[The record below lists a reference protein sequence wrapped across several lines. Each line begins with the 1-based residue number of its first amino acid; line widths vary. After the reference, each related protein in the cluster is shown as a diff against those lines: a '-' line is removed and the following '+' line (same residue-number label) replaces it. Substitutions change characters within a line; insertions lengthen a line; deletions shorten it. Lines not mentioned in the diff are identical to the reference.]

1 MPLPLPNPASLVGT
15 EFQGNMISLAAAN
28 NIKAILQ
35 EIVNGKVQRLIKIV
49 IGITLIECGVNLFL
63 ITLGYREK
71 SIAPIYTGTSGSGI
85 MSLPVPQALTLTSI
99 VIGVA
104 VLALMLSLVVYIYK
118 HYGTLD
124 ARKIGREKE

>member
-1 MPLPLPNPASLVGT
+1 MIFNVPYIAVVALVLIGLYAVL
-15 EFQGNMISLAAAN
+15 FRRN
-28 NIKAILQ
+28 
-35 EIVNGKVQRLIKIV
+35 LIKMV

-63 ITLGYREK
+63 ITLGYRED
-71 SIAPIYTGTSGSGI
+71 SIAPIYTSSPGGI

-104 VLALMLSLVVYIYK
+104 VLALMLSLVIHLYR

-124 ARKIGREKE
+124 SRKIGEAKE